1 MLHTI
6 LVPLDGSPVAEQG
19 LAPAC
24 RLARETGATLSLV
37 RGVFY
42 FAVDS
47 KNREA
52 DRVAAREAKGY
63 LGTMRDTLARD
74 GFAVR
79 TEVVPCDAVGAILF
93 AADMQEVDLISICTH
108 GRGGLSHALVGSV
121 AEAVLQQADTPIL
134 ITRALAEP
142 AQQATA
148 PYGTILVPLDGTPFA
163 EAALAYLARERIG
176 DDAELI
182 LLPVVAPVVPPYVPG
197 LMGDAA
203 VEIYNGA
210 DRETQQRL
218 VGAEAYLQATGTALR
233 RTGPWRTRA
242 MLGVAGPAILAAA
255 TSESAD
261 LIVLVTHG
269 RHGLDRI
276 LYGSVARELLH
287 HAEVPMLIL
296 PGEGTHAT
304 ASGEH
309 RAVGST
315 A

>member
-19 LAPAC
+19 LPPAC
-24 RLARETGATLSLV
+24 RLAKETGATLLLV

-52 DRVAAREAKGY
+52 DRAAAREAGGY
-63 LGTMRDTLARD
+63 LGTVRAGLARD

-121 AEAVLQQADTPIL
+121 AEAVLRQADTPIL
-134 ITRALAEP
+134 ITRAMEEP
-142 AQQATA
+142 ARQAA
-148 PYGTILVPLDGTPFA
+148 VPYRRILVPLDGTPFA
-163 EAALAYLARERIG
+163 EGALAYLARERIG

-182 LLPVVAPVVPPYVPG
+182 LLQAVAPVVPPYVPG
-197 LMGDAA
+197 LMGDGAA
-203 VEIYNGA
+203 ELYNGA

-218 VGAEAYLQATGTALR
+218 AGAEAYLHVTGTALR
-233 RTGPWRTRA
+233 RAGPWRTRA

-261 LIVLVTHG
+261 LIVLATHG

-276 LYGSVARELLH
+276 LYGSVAHELLR
-287 HAEVPMLIL
+287 HAEVPVLIL
-296 PGEGTHAT
+296 PAEGTHDT
-304 ASGEH
+304 ASGG
-309 RAVGST
+309 RGAVGHT